1 MKVITSQK
9 SKLEVLDLF
18 AGVGGLSLGAARAG
32 FRVTGAVDFNPRAM
46 LAHNRN
52 FPNTKHLTMDLS
64 SVSGDQLLAEL
75 GILRPD
81 GIIGGP
87 PCQGFSSMG
96 HRKLTDQRNSLFH
109 KFFSLVSNIRPR
121 FFLAEN
127 VTGIL
132 DPKYQSLLD
141 AAFKPVE
148 KDYHLL
154 KGVEVCAADYGA
166 PTLRKRVLFFGVLKT
181 EVKKIPKNVFRP
193 DAVEPVYV
201 LNALDGLPNMIRGDW
216 QSEKQGWRLIS
227 SYADTEFGR
236 RLMGDVPEGV
246 GCVEALQR
254 IRDNREVSGCL
265 GTIHSVDVKSRYRA
279 LKPGGK
285 DKVSKSV
292 RLKLDGFCPTLRA
305 GTGPELGSYQAVRP
319 IHPTAPRVIT
329 PREAA
334 RLQGFPDWFQFD
346 ETKWHSFR
354 MIGNSVSPILAEQ
367 ILKKIQIII
376 GDSR

>member
-1 MKVITSQK
+1 MNAITSQK
-9 SKLEVLDLF
+9 SELEVLDLF

-46 LAHNRN
+46 SAHKRN
-52 FPNTKHLTMDLS
+52 FPNSKHLTMDLS
-64 SVSGDQLLAEL
+64 SVSGDQLLSAL
-75 GILRPD
+75 GVERPD

-96 HRKLTDQRNSLFH
+96 HRDLTDQRNSLFH
-109 KFFSLVSNIRPR
+109 KFFSLVANIRPR

-132 DPKYQSLLD
+132 DGKYQSLLD
-141 AAFKPVE
+141 DAFKLVE

-154 KGVEVCAADYGA
+154 RGFEVCAADYGA
-166 PTLRKRVLFFGVLKT
+166 PTSRKRVLFFGLLKT
-181 EVKKIPKNVFRP
+181 EVDRLPKNIFRP
-193 DAVEPVYV
+193 NTVEPVHV
-201 LNALDGLPNMIRGDW
+201 STALEGMPGKVRGAW
-216 QSEKQGWRLIS
+216 QTEQQGWRLVS

-236 RLMGDVPEGV
+236 RLKSFVPEGV
-246 GCVEALQR
+246 GCEEALRR
-254 IRDNREVSGCL
+254 IREKCEVSGCL
-265 GTIHSVDVKSRYRA
+265 GTIHSDEVKSRYNA

-346 ETKWHSFR
+346 ATKWHSFR
-354 MIGNSVSPILAEQ
+354 MIGNSVSPILAE
-367 ILKKIQIII
+367 KIMSKVKTLID
-376 GDSR
+376 GNR